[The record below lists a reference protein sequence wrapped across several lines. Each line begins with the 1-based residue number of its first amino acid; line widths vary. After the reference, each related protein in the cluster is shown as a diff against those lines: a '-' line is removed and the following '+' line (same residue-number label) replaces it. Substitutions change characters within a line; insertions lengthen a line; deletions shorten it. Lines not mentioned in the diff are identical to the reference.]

1 MNAAVLMD
9 LWFLL
14 LGLVLWGLMALLAE
28 GLARLAPKQEGRP

>member
-1 MNAAVLMD
+1 MAATLFID

-14 LGLVLWGLMALLAE
+14 LGIVLWGLMALLAK